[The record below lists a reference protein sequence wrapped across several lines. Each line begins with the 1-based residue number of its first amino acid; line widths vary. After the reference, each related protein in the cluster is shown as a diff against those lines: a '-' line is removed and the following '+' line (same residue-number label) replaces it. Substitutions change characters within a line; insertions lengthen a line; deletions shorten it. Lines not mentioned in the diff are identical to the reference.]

1 MHNFLIIPAYKPNNR
16 LLTLI
21 KLLEKAN
28 NLKILVVNNGN
39 TQKYNEIFDK
49 IGGFA
54 NTDVVFVKENIGK
67 GHGIKSGLNFLKKNY
82 VHINCC
88 IFADAD
94 GQHTNQDIIK
104 ILNFCENNIL
114 KNTFI
119 LGTRDHNFQTPK
131 LNRIGN
137 YLYNIILNLKYGT
150 KIKDSL
156 SGLRAINFDDIDI
169 LLKIKDN
176 DFRFEVATIKEFIK
190 LKFKIREIKVSS
202 TYFVD
207 KKSHFSKLSDS
218 IKLLKYV
225 LMN

>member
-21 KLLEKAN
+21 KLLENEN

-39 TQKYNEIFDK
+39 TEKYNELFDK
-49 IGGFA
+49 IA
-54 NTDVVFVKENIGK
+54 KYTNTEIVLVKENIGK

-82 VHINCC
+82 LNVNCC

-104 ILNFCENNIL
+104 ILNFCQNNIL
-114 KNTFI
+114 KKTFI
-119 LGTRDHNFQTPK
+119 LGKRDHNFQTPK

-150 KIKDSL
+150 KINDSL
-156 SGLRAINFDDIDI
+156 SGLRAINFEDIDALI
-169 LLKIKDN
+169 KIKDD
-176 DFRFEVATIKEFIK
+176 DFRFEVATIKKFVK
-190 LKFKIREIKVSS
+190 LKYKIREIKVSS

-207 KKSHFSKLSDS
+207 KKSNFSKFSDS
-218 IKLLKYV
+218 LKLLKYV